1 MFVLREWIGLVV
13 VFGLIQSGL
22 AGKQGV
28 SSGAA
33 ATEPSAAEQ
42 VVPLLDSFNSM
53 EPSRDQPLE
62 ADAEVIDP
70 RVKARGARVVEPAV
84 IAALRWI
91 ADHQLPDGSW
101 SFDHTLAP
109 SCKGKC
115 RSPGGLKEARNAATA
130 MALLP
135 FLAAG
140 QAPKAGEYR
149 RAVGRGV
156 DYLVRNVKRTEQGG
170 SLMESG
176 GTMYSHGLAAIALT
190 EAYGM
195 TQDRALL
202 EPAQAVVNYIS
213 YAQDP
218 VGGGWRYMPRQKGD
232 TSVTGWQLHALKNA
246 HMSYLQVPPVAIRK
260 ASSFL
265 DSVQANGGATYGYT
279 TPGEGPATTAIG
291 LLGRMYLGWDRDNP
305 ALQRGVERVAAW
317 GVSTKGNM
325 YYNYYATQVAHHWGG
340 DVWRKWNTDMRDWLL
355 ESQAKDGHEAG
366 SWFFAGGDAG
376 TDRGGRL
383 YTTSLAAL
391 MLLQSHREPL
401 PLKREQPN
409 VEFRELK

>member
-1 MFVLREWIGLVV
+1 MIVRREWIGLVLA
-13 VFGLIQSGL
+13 FGLVQSGL
-22 AGKQGV
+22 AGERSI
-28 SSGAA
+28 SSGAES
-33 ATEPSAAEQ
+33 TEPSTAEQ
-42 VVPLLDSFNSM
+42 VVPLLESFDSM
-53 EPSRDQPLE
+53 EPASGRPRE
-62 ADAEVIDP
+62 AEAEEIDATA
-70 RVKARGARVVEPAV
+70 KACDVRVVEPAV
-84 IAALRWI
+84 IAALQWF
-91 ADHQLPDGSW
+91 AKHQLSDGSW
-101 SFDHTLAP
+101 SFDHTLSP
-109 SCKGKC
+109 SCNGKC
-115 RSPGGLKEARNAATA
+115 RNPGGLKDARNAATA

-140 QAPKAGEYR
+140 QTPKAGKHQKV
-149 RAVGRGV
+149 VGKGV
-156 DYLVRNVKRTEQGG
+156 DYLVKNMKRTEQGG
-170 SLMESG
+170 SLSESG
-176 GTMYSHGLAAIALT
+176 GNMYSHGLATIALT

-202 EPAQAVVNYIS
+202 EPAQAVVNFICK
-213 YAQDP
+213 AQDP

-246 HMSYLQVPPVAIRK
+246 HMSYLQVPPEVIK
-260 ASSFL
+260 KTSTFL

-291 LLGRMYLGWDRDNP
+291 LLGRMYLGWDRDNM

-340 DVWRKWNTDMRDWLL
+340 DVWRKWDTEMRDWLL
-355 ESQAKDGHEAG
+355 GSQEKDGHEAG

-376 TDRGGRL
+376 ADRGGRH

-391 MLLQSHREPL
+391 MLLQSYREPL
-401 PLKREQPN
+401 PLKRE
-409 VEFRELK
+409 